1 MMLFC
6 CFADGQITSLD
17 AFNLNLQFVLY
28 IYHFRVKSDSDQ
40 TPPGVKALREMALA
54 SAKKNIPL
62 SYLFILT
69 LSQMLNSQRRDFH
82 QLNLRDGGIASH
94 VNSGWCWVMLL
105 IWVR

>member
-40 TPPGVKALREMALA
+40 TPREMALA

-69 LSQMLNSQRRDFH
+69 QSDVISQLRVFH

>member
-40 TPPGVKALREMALA
+40 TPREMALA